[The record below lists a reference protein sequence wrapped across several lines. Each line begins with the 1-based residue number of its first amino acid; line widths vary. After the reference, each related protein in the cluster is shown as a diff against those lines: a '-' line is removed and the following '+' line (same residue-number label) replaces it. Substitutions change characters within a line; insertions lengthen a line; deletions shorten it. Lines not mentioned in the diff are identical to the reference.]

1 MVGSLRWQKD
11 YPTALEA
18 FAKFHQWFHEWELA
32 ITGEGPDRD
41 LLEKQCVEL
50 GINNS
55 VSFKGNQSRHR
66 VSELMR
72 SSRIFMLSSISEGF
86 PKVLLEAASSGTPLV
101 VTDVGS
107 CRTVA
112 EKALGL
118 IAPPQKPEELA
129 QALAKLASDPTAWMQ
144 ASTQGIRT
152 ADAYSWIAPASI
164 LMDSYSLVDQA

>member
-18 FAKFHQWFHEWELA
+18 FARFHQRFHDWELA

-41 LLEKQCVEL
+41 LLEKQCAEL
-50 GINNS
+50 GIENS
-55 VSFKGNQSRHR
+55 VSFKRNQSRHR
-66 VSELMR
+66 VSELMG

-112 EKALGL
+112 EKTLGL
-118 IAPPQKPEELA
+118 VVPSQNPEELA
-129 QALAKLASDPTAWMQ
+129 QALAKFASDPTAWMQ

-152 ADAYSWIAPASI
+152 ADAYSWVAPANI
-164 LMDSYSLVDQA
+164 LMDSYALVDCA